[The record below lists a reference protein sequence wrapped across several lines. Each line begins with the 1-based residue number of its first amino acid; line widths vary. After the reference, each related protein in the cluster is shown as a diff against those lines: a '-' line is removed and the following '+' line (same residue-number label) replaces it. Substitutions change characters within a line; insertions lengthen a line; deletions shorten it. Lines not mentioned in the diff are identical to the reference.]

1 MTTRVPFSELPTHT
15 QARIRYIDKK
25 FRKIH
30 SRIKIAQRDFNARV
44 IELQAK
50 HRQDLK
56 LAHIAINDIQ
66 SELRFLIE
74 NDLSENLGLDNSQ
87 D

>member
-1 MTTRVPFSELPTHT
+1 MTTHVPFADLPACK
-15 QARIRYIDKK
+15 QARIRHINKK

-30 SRIKIAQRDFNARV
+30 SRIKQASLEFNTT
-44 IELQAK
+44 ITELQHK
-50 HRQDLK
+50 HKQDLK

-66 SELRFLIE
+66 SELRWLIE